1 MKSET
6 RIKTEESVGLYKPLF
21 IIVLLCSI
29 CFWNLKPFPPIFNIY
44 HLIGW
49 SLCGIAVLLV
59 WNKPGQGFKY
69 PIFLFLFGILANFFA
84 SYKNLQQTPYES
96 FFSFS
101 FYYFILIYFLLHF
114 MKLKAGFLENTILV
128 FAFLYSVIFVYQY
141 KAFPRVIFNYSA
153 QTAIDEKQFEIL
165 GHGFLVLG
173 YLLALNKFLMKY
185 RLIYLGLALVF
196 MLVLFKCGFRTLIG
210 SALAASV
217 IMIARLIRFNI
228 RDMLLGIVVV
238 LGFLALSQYKS
249 VSRIIDNAISKT
261 ENNMK
266 EGKTYIRNVE
276 KEYYYNVYPRNM
288 SYYVIGGGKPAGR
301 SLFKFDYDISTVRL
315 NYNIVWVDIGLIGFY
330 FVVGGITLLGMLW
343 WALKAILSKLPR
355 SMIYLSFYFL
365 YLLFT
370 AFTNEEMYR
379 DGIFTVQAIA
389 LYLVDLGVRKREEE
403 LEQTEKSVSQQQ
415 V

>member
-6 RIKTEESVGLYKPLF
+6 QIKYEEHGGFYKPLF
-21 IIVLLCSI
+21 IIVILCSI

-44 HLIGW
+44 HFIGW
-49 SLCGIAVLLV
+49 GFCGLAVLLV
-59 WNKPGQGFKY
+59 WNKPGLSFKY
-69 PIFLFLFGILANFFA
+69 PIFLFLFGLLANFFA
-84 SYKNLQQTPYES
+84 SYKNLHQNLYES

-114 MKLKAGFLENTILV
+114 MKLKAGFVENTILV
-128 FAFLYSVIFVYQY
+128 FAFLYSLIFIYQY
-141 KAFPRVIFNYSA
+141 KAYPRVIFNFSA
-153 QTAIDEKQFEIL
+153 QTALEEKQFEIL

-185 RLIYLGLALVF
+185 RWIYLALAMAF

-228 RDMLLGIVVV
+228 RDMILGIVVV

-249 VSRIIDNAISKT
+249 VSHIIDNAISKT
-261 ENNMK
+261 ESNMK
-266 EGKTYIRNVE
+266 EGKAYIRNVE
-276 KEYYYNVYPRNM
+276 KEYYYNVYPRNI

-301 SLFKFDYDISTVRL
+301 SLYRFDYDISTVKL

-343 WALKAILSKLPR
+343 WALKAIFSKLPR
-355 SMIYLSFYFL
+355 EMTYLSFYFL

-370 AFTNEEMYR
+370 SFTNEEMYR

-389 LYLVDLGVRKREEE
+389 LYLVDLGVRKRTEEAS
-403 LEQTEKSVSQQQ
+403 QTEKSVN
-415 V
+415 